1 MPAISAVL
9 KFGAVEIDLKIAAG
23 KIIEAENGAA
33 TVKILIA
40 ALRARIG
47 TNGEVCK
54 MIRKARTDDIGAVA
68 AIYDAI
74 HDLEE
79 QGKTSIGW
87 KRGIYPTSETALQAL
102 NAGELFVLEA
112 DGEVIASAK
121 INREQMPAYA
131 EVSWRYPA
139 SPDQVMVLH
148 TLTVAP
154 WASGKGYGREFLK
167 FYETYAL
174 EQGCPILR
182 IDTNARNIIAREMY
196 RRHGYIESGI
206 IPCSFNGIEGV
217 NLVCMEK
224 SLK

>member
-23 KIIEAENGAA
+23 MIIETESGAA
-33 TVKILIA
+33 IVKIPIA
-40 ALRARIG
+40 ALHARIG
-47 TNGEVCK
+47 TNEEVCR
-54 MIRKARTDDIGAVA
+54 MIRRARMEDIGAIA

-112 DGEVIASAK
+112 DGKVIASAK
-121 INREQMPAYA
+121 INQEQMPAYA

-139 SPDQVMVLH
+139 SQEQVMVLH

-154 WASGKGYGREFLK
+154 WASGRGYGREFLK

-174 EQGCPILR
+174 EQDCPILR
-182 IDTNARNIIAREMY
+182 IDTNARNTIAREMY

-206 IPCSFNGIEGV
+206 IPCRFNGIENV